1 MSIVTFKKFGWKY
14 TGQTEWA
21 LKDINLEISENEF
34 VCITGPNESGKTT
47 LALAISGLVPHNYLG
62 TMEGDLYVL
71 GYNVKN
77 IKPFQLSGKI
87 GFVYSDP
94 EAQFITM
101 SVEEELAIGL
111 ENRAYSI
118 DEIKEN
124 IKWALDIV
132 GISEDY
138 LEKPPYEL
146 SGGQKQRVAL
156 AAVLATKPNVLIL
169 DEPTSML
176 DPIGKEEIINAIL
189 QLNRKYK
196 TTIILIEHR
205 LDEVAHLANRFILL
219 YKGRIIMDSPPSHFF
234 ENVDFLIEKG
244 VRVPEHLQLFASLK
258 KINLYNSAL
267 PLQKD
272 HATKILRDMWG
283 VLNGKADHSE

>member
-1 MSIVTFKKFGWKY
+1 LSIVTFKKFGWKY

-21 LKDINLEISENEF
+21 LKDINLEISGNEF

-118 DEIKEN
+118 DEIREN

-156 AAVLATKPNVLIL
+156 AAVLATKPDVLIL

-205 LDEVAHLANRFILL
+205 LDEVAYLANRFILL

-234 ENVDFLIEKG
+234 ENVDFLIEKD

-258 KINLYNSAL
+258 KINLYNGAL
-267 PLQKD
+267 PLQKGN
-272 HATKILRDMWG
+272 ATKILRDMWG
-283 VLNGKADHSE
+283 VLNGKADHSQ